1 MTAGRLRSLDD
12 IAFCDDLHQMQMILI
27 DCEEVFDQGDADL
40 DQHFQRLRKILNRVC
55 PEPRRKSS
63 AELIVFPGGKE
74 NR

>member
-40 DQHFQRLRKILNRVC
+40 DQHFQRLRKFSTMFARSR
-55 PEPRRKSS
+55 EGSRRLS
-63 AELIVFPGGKE
+63 
-74 NR
+74 